1 VVEEF
6 LRHMPRALDGAFRPL
21 DSALRVSC
29 YPAVLVAH
37 SLFVGLTCLEG
48 VTRAGEARVLV
59 AGPDPWAFDLPLRLF
74 SSPPKRTTIGKA
86 PLWRLHSALQELAG
100 EFDLVVAWLDKTS
113 ARVFPQATYLR
124 IPEWVDTGRALPEN
138 PASLLRA
145 SDSLARDVRVAR
157 QNGLE
162 TTLSTSLDDF
172 DDFYESM
179 YVPFIQKRHGSLAR
193 LRNKISLRNCFRR
206 GGLVW
211 LSHQGKHLA
220 GLVFELSKDTVST
233 RAYAMCQS
241 YIGPAKKGV
250 ATTLYYRAFTHATE
264 CGCRVLDLGG
274 CRACLT
280 DGVLHYKRKWDV
292 RLHARPTN
300 KSFALISW
308 AAWTPAVG
316 AFLADFPLLHE
327 DGNGLTAVAATTIG
341 RTAVQADLDT
351 IYRTIQVPGVDRHV
365 IINPE
370 GWAREVV
377 PLPSTT
383 LVEGFPVASK
393 LLSKEQIAG
402 LACG

>member
-1 VVEEF
+1 MVEEL
-6 LRHMPRALDGAFRPL
+6 LRYMPRALDSAFRPL

-37 SLFVGLTCLEG
+37 NLFVGLTILEG
-48 VTRAGEARVLV
+48 ATRTGEARVLV

-74 SSPPKRTTIGKA
+74 SSTPKRTTIGKV

-113 ARVFPQATYLR
+113 ARVFPRAAYLR
-124 IPEWVDTGRALPEN
+124 IPEWVDTGRVLPEN
-138 PASLLRA
+138 PASILRA

-179 YVPFIQKRHGSLAR
+179 YISFIQKRHGSLAR

-220 GLVFELSKDTVST
+220 GLVFELSGDTIST

-241 YIGPAKKGV
+241 YTGPTKKGV
-250 ATTLYYRAFTHATE
+250 ATALYYRAVTHATE
-264 CGCRVLDLGG
+264 RGCRILDLGG

-292 RLHARPTN
+292 KLRARPAN
-300 KSFALISW
+300 NSFTLIFW

-327 DGNGLTAVAATTIG
+327 DDNGLTAIAATTIG
-341 RTAVQADLDT
+341 RTAVQTDLDM
-351 IYRTIQVPGVDRHV
+351 IYRTIQVPGVDRQV
-365 IINPE
+365 IVNPE
-370 GWAREVV
+370 GWAREITA
-377 PLPSTT
+377 LPSTT
-383 LVEGFPVASK
+383 LVEGFPAASK
-393 LLSKEQIAG
+393 LLIKEQVAE